1 MSYNTKTYKE
11 QGGNAVH
18 FGGRVVFE
26 EGSHLEGLPAAKNL
40 PNTASVSDLIL
51 ALKEAGLMEPD
62 TWNIIVNLVPSP
74 TDEVVTENHT
84 KVESTTLKDDTLT
97 IVVDPEKLTESA
109 SSVPEQGTHKWL
121 GLEIRTGI
129 SDITKVQF
137 CGKNLTQADA
147 DEATLAGCPAGSFV
161 LYVKADELVEKSVL
175 ITLKTDGYA
184 LKTIR
189 LRVEKPTE
197 GS

>member
-11 QGGNAVH
+11 QGGESMH

-40 PNTASVSDLIL
+40 PNTATVKDLIL

-74 TDEVVTENHT
+74 TDEVVKQNHT
-84 KVESTTLKDDTLT
+84 KVESTILKDDTLT
-97 IVVDPEKLTESA
+97 IVVDPEKLTEFA
-109 SSVPEQGTHKWL
+109 SSVQKQGTHKWL

-147 DEATLAGCPAGSFV
+147 DEATLTGCSVGSFV
-161 LYVKADELVEKSVL
+161 LYVRAEELLTESRV
-175 ITLKTDGYA
+175 ITLKSDGYA